1 MARPHLRA
9 PQPSMT
15 DSFDQRD
22 DDDLPAADDL
32 PCMLV
37 WLSADGV
44 LLRSNRAFSEFS
56 GLSHTTD
63 VGLVLPAVL
72 GADSGTTLATALAC
86 RRDFAINLRLPRPR
100 SSSWAEAWLDCSAR
114 WLPARGHYL
123 CALHDVTPTRLA
135 ELSARARADQFQLLA
150 DNVPVLISYF
160 EANTFRC
167 LFANKI
173 YANTFGFDEQSVI
186 GRTFAEIIGREAA
199 EVIQPYV
206 DYLLFEHKATSYERE
221 LRGPDGMQHWLEVN
235 LIPHLGPDGALLA
248 AFVLITDITKHRMAE
263 QSVRESE
270 ERLGK
275 FMQASVEGIL
285 FHKDGYLTDAN
296 EPLCQLVGYTHD
308 ELIGRQVFDF
318 LPPDQLSKVASTM
331 EAGEETA
338 YESVILHKDGSRLPV
353 EFIVRTIERHGERM
367 RMSIV
372 RDIRDRHA
380 AQAHIRHMA
389 HHDALTGMPNRV
401 SLMEHLGH
409 MIAAARRDDSQVALL
424 FIDLDHFKRVNDS
437 LGHLVGDTLLQ
448 TIARRITASLRTTDV
463 VARFGGDEF
472 IVLLPRTLQR
482 MDVEEVAQKLLAA
495 IEVPVN
501 ADGRLI
507 SVTPSIGMA
516 MFPHDGDTAD
526 DLIKN
531 ADTAMYLAKSRGR
544 ANFQFFTPEMAS
556 SAYAALVLESQMAQ
570 ALARGEFVLYFQ
582 PQVRASD
589 GVLVGAEA
597 LIRWNHP
604 ERGLLLPDAFITLA
618 EQQRLMLPIGQWVLR
633 EAARCARQWH
643 ADGLR
648 GVPVAVNLS
657 SVQFQTSGFTA
668 LIEQLLSEEGVTGD
682 LLELELTERML
693 MDDLPEVKRKLH
705 ELKEL
710 GIRISVDDFGTG
722 YSSLAHLKELPID
735 KMKIDRSFVLGLPSE
750 SDSAA
755 IARAIVQMARGLG
768 LVVIAE
774 GVETEAQRGFLKRLD
789 CDELQGLL
797 ISPPLTM
804 AEFQAWVAARG
815 LSAVT

>member
-1 MARPHLRA
+1 MIQL
-9 PQPSMT
+9 PSMR
-15 DSFDQRD
+15 DS
-22 DDDLPAADDL
+22 DLPDADTL

-37 WLSADGV
+37 WLSTDGAV
-44 LLRSNRAFSEFS
+44 LRTNRAFAEFT
-56 GLSHTTD
+56 GISHTTD
-63 VGLVLPAVL
+63 AGVALPTLLSADSAAVL
-72 GADSGTTLATALAC
+72 TESLQGLSDFTL
-86 RRDFAINLRLPRPR
+86 NLRMPRSR
-100 SSSWAEAWLDCSAR
+100 SSSWADAWLDCSAR
-114 WLPARGHYL
+114 WLPAHGCYL
-123 CALHDVTPTRLA
+123 CAVHDVTDARLA
-135 ELSARARADQFQLLA
+135 ELSARGRADQFHLLA
-150 DNVPVLISYF
+150 DNLPVLISYF
-160 EANTFRC
+160 EASTFRC
-167 LFANKI
+167 LFANKL
-173 YANTFGFDEQSVI
+173 YAQTFGFDEHSVI
-186 GRTFAEIIGREAA
+186 GRTFAQIIGEEAA
-199 EVIQPYV
+199 AAIQPYV
-206 DYLLFEHKATSYERE
+206 DYLLLERKHTSYERE
-221 LRGPDGMQHWLEVN
+221 LRGADGRRLWLEVN
-235 LIPHLGPDGALLA
+235 LIPHLGSDGKLIA
-248 AFVLITDITKHRMAE
+248 AFVLITDISKHRLAE
-263 QSVRESE
+263 QAVRESE
-270 ERLGK
+270 ERLSK

-285 FHKDGYLTDAN
+285 FHKDGYLTDVN
-296 EPLCQLVGYTHD
+296 EPLGELIGYTHD
-308 ELIGRQVFDF
+308 EMIGRRIFDF
-318 LPPDQLSKVASTM
+318 LPPDQMARIATSMQT
-331 EAGEETA
+331 GEETNF
-338 YESVILHKDGSRLPV
+338 ESVVLHRDGRRLPV

-389 HHDALTGMPNRV
+389 HNDALTSLPNRL
-401 SLMEHLGH
+401 SLMEHLSH

-448 TIARRITASLRTTDV
+448 TIARRITESLRTTDM

-482 MDVEEVAQKLLAA
+482 MDAEEVAQKLLAA
-495 IEVPVN
+495 IEVPLN

-507 SVTPSIGMA
+507 SVTPSIGMS
-516 MFPHDGDTAD
+516 MFPHDGETAD

-531 ADTAMYLAKSRGR
+531 ADTAMYLAKARGR

-556 SAYAALVLESQMAQ
+556 SAYDALVLESQMAQ
-570 ALARGEFVLYFQ
+570 ALAHGEFVLHFQ

-643 ADGLR
+643 ADGLVN
-648 GVPVAVNLS
+648 VPVAVNLS

-668 LIEQLLSEEGVTGD
+668 LIEQLLAEEGVTGD
-682 LLELELTERML
+682 LIELELTERML
-693 MDDLPEVKRKLH
+693 MDDLPEVKRKLR
-705 ELKEL
+705 ELKDL

-735 KMKIDRSFVLGLPSE
+735 KMKIDRSFVLGLPTE

-768 LVVIAE
+768 LSVIAE
-774 GVETEAQRGFLKRLD
+774 GVETEAQRTFLKRLD

-797 ISPPLTM
+797 ISPPLTL
-804 AEFQAWVAARG
+804 AEFQAWVAARPR
-815 LSAVT
+815 